1 MVLKSDVQS
10 MIYLVKI
17 FSSFFVFSQCCSMV
31 LVCLWMSL
39 PRAIADEPTN
49 AAEAAAKSTTT
60 TSTVEQKYRAW
71 RATLSPER
79 QQWEGVLEANLGSFY
94 FPAHMKDKAKGI
106 ENAWAYVEDV
116 PRLPRVL
123 LIGDS
128 ISRGYTQ
135 GVRKCLAGKAN
146 VHRAPANCGP
156 TATGLKKL
164 SAWLEGG
171 PWDVIHFNFGIHDRN
186 TADAVYA
193 DNLTK
198 LVAELEK
205 TGAKL
210 VWATT
215 TATLDANNHEGFSP
229 SRCVRLNEI
238 ATEVMKRHDIV
249 INDLNTF
256 IQPHLTV
263 MQKPGNVH
271 FLEPGYEMLAEKVA
285 VEISNTIASLP
296 NPPRPIR

>member
-1 MVLKSDVQS
+1 
-10 MIYLVKI
+10 MIHPVRNFYRRLIGWPCGIIV
-17 FSSFFVFSQCCSMV
+17 SA
-31 LVCLWMSL
+31 CLWMSL
-39 PRAIADEPTN
+39 HPAIADEPTN
-49 AAEAAAKSTTT
+49 AAEAAAKITTT
-60 TSTVEQKYRAW
+60 TSAVEQKYRAW
-71 RATLSPER
+71 RSTLSPER
-79 QQWEGVLEANLGSFY
+79 QQWEAVLEANLGSFY
-94 FPAHMKDKAKGI
+94 FPAHMKDKASGI

-116 PRLPRVL
+116 PGLPRVL

-135 GVRKCLAGKAN
+135 GVRKCLVGKAN

-164 SAWLEGG
+164 PAWLEGG
-171 PWDVIHFNFGIHDRN
+171 PWDIIHFNFGIHDRN
-186 TADAVYA
+186 TADPVYA
-193 DNLTK
+193 ANLTE
-198 LVAELEK
+198 LIAQLEK

-215 TATLDANNHEGFSP
+215 TPTLDATNTEGFSP

-238 ATEVMKRHDIV
+238 ATEVMTRHHIV
-249 INDLNTF
+249 IDDLYTF
-256 IQPHLTV
+256 IQPHLSV

-271 FLEPGYEMLAEKVA
+271 FLEPGYEMLAEKVSA
-285 VEISNTIASLP
+285 EISKEIASLP